1 MDSLRIIQPPQRV
14 EPQSGQIRPVGR
26 GGVGSAFSEVLARAV
41 ARREPVHVGAEVRDR
56 LLRSE
61 TEWTPELQ
69 AQLGEVMGR
78 FVQRGSTR
86 GVVLHDAR
94 AFVLSVPERELVDVV
109 KAEELG
115 NGVVDGIDA
124 FALVADAN

>member
-69 AQLGEVMGR
+69 AHEEDGR